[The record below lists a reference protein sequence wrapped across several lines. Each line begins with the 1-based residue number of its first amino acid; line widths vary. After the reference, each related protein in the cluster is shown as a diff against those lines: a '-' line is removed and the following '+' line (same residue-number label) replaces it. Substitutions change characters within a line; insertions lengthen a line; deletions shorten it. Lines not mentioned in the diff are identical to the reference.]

1 MVVFTQQMSTKIL
14 FYLVTK
20 LSKIKSKIYD
30 IASVWLGGLPL
41 LLTVPPPR
49 QLPPSPSSESLR
61 EAAKK
66 VLLLMAGPLRGDGRK
81 APGH

>member
-30 IASVWLGGLPL
+30 IESVWLERLPL
-41 LLTVPPPR
+41 LLTVPPPP
-49 QLPPSPSSESLR
+49 QLPLSPSSHMSEKKESLR

-66 VLLLMAGPLRGDGRK
+66 K
-81 APGH
+81 FFS

>member
-30 IASVWLGGLPL
+30 IESVWLEGLPL
-41 LLTVPPPR
+41 LLTVPPPH
-49 QLPPSPSSESLR
+49 QLPPSPSSHMSLR
-61 EAAKK
+61 KG
-66 VLLLMAGPLRGDGRK
+66 VS
-81 APGH
+81 